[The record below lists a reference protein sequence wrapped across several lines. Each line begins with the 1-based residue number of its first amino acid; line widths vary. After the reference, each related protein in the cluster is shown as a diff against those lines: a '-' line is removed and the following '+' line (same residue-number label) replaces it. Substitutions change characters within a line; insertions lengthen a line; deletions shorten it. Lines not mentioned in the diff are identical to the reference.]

1 MSRHETALV
10 FFLISLSI
18 FLSFPFLPLLSP
30 SHFLSPS
37 LFSNRES
44 LSTFILHIFYSPAL
58 SVRVISTKTIFSYFR
73 ILTNRLAN
81 LISDLIILS
90 DTACAFLYDC
100 ENILRVGW
108 QRLGRLGFGFSVLSF
123 SFLFLF
129 LFLFLSTSF
138 LNLLALCPF
147 HSPPPSHFLTLT
159 LSFKDKRKN
168 KALQS
173 LIPLCYLL
181 MTSHHRGIKHH
192 WQETYESIVF
202 ADHPRREEGEW
213 GE

>member
-44 LSTFILHIFYSPAL
+44 LSTFILHYLLFTCPIWSSCNIYKNL
-58 SVRVISTKTIFSYFR
+58 SFLLFPNSDR
-73 ILTNRLAN
+73 NRLAN

-138 LNLLALCPF
+138 LYLLALCPF
-147 HSPPPSHFLTLT
+147 HFPPSLIFL
-159 LSFKDKRKN
+159 
-168 KALQS
+168 
-173 LIPLCYLL
+173 LL
-181 MTSHHRGIKHH
+181 LFLLKTKEWIKHYKVLYRYA
-192 WQETYESIVF
+192 TS
-202 ADHPRREEGEW
+202 
-213 GE
+213 